1 MKQYY
6 IILVFLLSVPI
17 FAQIKAPSFKK
28 RVLETAEVDF
38 LASYY
43 VQDGSKSSV
52 SGGIGSEKLTDIA
65 SNISVAMPLN
75 DNDVLTVDIGIS
87 AYSSA
92 SSSNVNPFNS
102 SGASGSSNYSGA
114 SGGGDDDD
122 DNDDNDNDDDKRVS
136 TKSATTTGSGSGP
149 YGSPWQ
155 ASSGASKSDQ
165 LVSVMANYSH
175 SSNSR
180 NFIWNA
186 DVSFSNEYD
195 YTSVGF
201 GGGIAALFNEKNTE
215 INLKANVYLDQ
226 WRPIYPTEL
235 HEYSKYGTNFLNQ
248 GYFSGVTVYNENG
261 ITATEKYLPTKF
273 SDLSLTNRNSY
284 SASFGFSQILTKRLQ
299 LSVFFDVLQQ
309 QGLLS
314 TPYHRIY
321 FADKTNFYIGQSQ
334 YIANYESSSN
344 SGVFKLADD
353 VERLPDT
360 RFKLPIGARLNYYIN
375 ERFVV
380 RTYYR
385 YYSDDWNIHAQTAS
399 IELPVKISD
408 KFTVF
413 PTFRY
418 YTQTASQYYA
428 PYEKHLSTEQ
438 FYTSDPDL
446 ATFETKQ
453 IGFGVNYTDIFA
465 VTKIWQFGLKNID
478 FRFHQYQRTDHLKAS
493 IATITFKFVMQ

>member
-1 MKQYY
+1 MTTIPMKK
-6 IILVFLLSVPI
+6 ISTIVLLFLMT
-17 FAQIKAPSFKK
+17 FAYSQGTKQSTFKK
-28 RVLETAEVDF
+28 RVLESTEVDF

-52 SGGIGSEKLTDIA
+52 SGGIGSEKLTDVA
-65 SNISVAMPLN
+65 SNITVAMPLN
-75 DNDVLTVDIGIS
+75 DDDVLTVDIGIS

-92 SSSNVNPFNS
+92 SSSNINPFNS
-102 SGASGSSNYSGA
+102 SGASGGN
-114 SGGGDDDD
+114 GDDDD
-122 DNDDNDNDDDKRVS
+122 DDDRNGYSNPGGTS
-136 TKSATTTGSGSGP
+136 QP

-175 SSNSR
+175 SSDSR
-180 NFIWNA
+180 NFIWNS

-273 SDLSLTNRNSY
+273 RDLTLTNRNSY

-299 LSVFFDVLQQ
+299 LSLFFDVLQQ

-321 FADKTNFYIGQSQ
+321 FADKTNFFIGQSQ
-334 YIANYESSSN
+334 FISNYESSSN

-360 RFKLPIGARLNYYIN
+360 RFKLPIGARLNYYIS
-375 ERFVV
+375 ERLVL

-465 VTKIWQFGLKNID
+465 SAKIWQFGLKNVD
-478 FRFHQYQRTDHLKAS
+478 FRFHQYERTDRLKAS
-493 IATITFKFVMQ
+493 IATIAFKFIMQ